1 MLTVMCL
8 VVDALSAAGLVAI
21 ALSHELTGVDALLL
35 SMICLAMGGLFTL
48 FLFLTLKESKKPAAP
63 PPDAS
68 AKP

>member
-35 SMICLAMGGLFTL
+35 SMICLAMGGLFTF
-48 FLFLTLKESKKPAAP
+48 FLFLTVKSKKDSAQ

-68 AKP
+68 AKS